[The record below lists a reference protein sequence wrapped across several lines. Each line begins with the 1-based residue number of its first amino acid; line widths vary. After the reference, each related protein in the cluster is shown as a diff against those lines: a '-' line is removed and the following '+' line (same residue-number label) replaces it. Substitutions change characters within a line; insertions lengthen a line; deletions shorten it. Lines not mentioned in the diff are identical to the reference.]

1 MERET
6 GAKSMMNDRSK
17 TSRNLYAAIPPF
29 VDFIFCETMN
39 HMINAEISQVI
50 DHQLSKK
57 INFSYFAAMAF
68 HGMINPDLEQIFWP

>member
-6 GAKSMMNDRSK
+6 GAKSTMNHSSK

-39 HMINAEISQVI
+39 HIIDAEISQVI
-50 DHQLSKK
+50 DHQLSKQ
-57 INFSYFAAMAF
+57 INFSYFAAMTF
-68 HGMINPDLEQIFWP
+68 HGMVKLHLE